1 MEKLLKDTLKDKL
14 LNDFHG
20 FALDIKENLIGKPI
34 TVQSDAL
41 KYIEG
46 AIKVD
51 NLATMLRIAVV
62 GGGCSGLTYSFQCNP
77 RTEFNKENDSIIYD
91 SPLIVIDN
99 ESKEYLPGAK
109 IELEENM
116 YGKRIVINN
125 PAAIQTCGCS
135 TSFSMKY
142 GN

>member
-1 MEKLLKDTLKDKL
+1 MGNNQKGTLTDKL

-20 FALDIKENLIGKPI
+20 FALDIKKNLIGKPI

-41 KYIEG
+41 EYIEG

-51 NLATMLRIAVV
+51 NLATMLRVAVV

-77 RTEFNKENDSIIYD
+77 RTSFDRKNDSIIYD

-99 ESKEYLPGAK
+99 ESKEYLPGAI
-109 IELEENM
+109 IELEKNAM
-116 YGKRIVINN
+116 GKRIIINN
-125 PAAIQTCGCS
+125 PAAMQTCGCS